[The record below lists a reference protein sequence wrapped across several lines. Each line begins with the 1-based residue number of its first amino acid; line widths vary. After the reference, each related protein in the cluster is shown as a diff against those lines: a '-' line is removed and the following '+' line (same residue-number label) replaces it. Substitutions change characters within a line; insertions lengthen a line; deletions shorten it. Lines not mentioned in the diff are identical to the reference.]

1 MSPING
7 IDALSGCGRSEGLL
21 RSRRMN
27 VHHLE
32 LFYYVA
38 KHGGISR
45 AVRAMPYGIQQPA
58 VSGQLRA
65 LETELGVRL
74 FERTPFRLTAAGV
87 KLQQFVEPFFGR
99 LESVREELRT
109 GDTPVLRLGAAEV
122 ALRDHVPEI
131 AAQLR
136 KKLPGLRL
144 KMRAGLQAQLAG
156 WLKEGEIDLAIA
168 ATGTRSPAGLRC
180 KRLLRLRLALLV
192 PARARYRDA
201 EDFFARKPVEV
212 AHIGLPATEAISRE
226 FERALRARGVNWPMT
241 IEANSLFM
249 IAQYVA
255 QGQGVGVSLDWP
267 GLARVPGV
275 KALPLADA
283 TIEIAALWRDE
294 PTPLIQ
300 AFLAEAERH
309 LAEQPVGE
317 I

>member
-1 MSPING
+1 
-7 IDALSGCGRSEGLL
+7 
-21 RSRRMN
+21 MN
-27 VHHLE
+27 IHHLE

-65 LETELGVRL
+65 LETELGVRF
-74 FERTPFRLTAAGV
+74 FERTPFRLTAAGE

-99 LESVREELRT
+99 LESVREELRA
-109 GDTPVLRLGAAEV
+109 GDAPVLRLGAAEV

-136 KKLPGLRL
+136 RTLPGLRL

-168 ATGTRSPAGLRC
+168 AMGVRAPAGLRC

-192 PARARYRDA
+192 PTRARYRDA
-201 EDFFARKPVEV
+201 EDFFARKPADV

-226 FERALRARGVNWPMT
+226 FDRALRARGVRWPMT

-255 QGQGVGVSLDWP
+255 QGQGVGVSLEWP

-275 KALPLADA
+275 KALPLPEAA
-283 TIEIAALWRDE
+283 IEVAALWRDE

-309 LAEQPVGE
+309 LEEQGAGKV
-317 I
+317 